1 MIRKRF
7 PGNGAVAAVCVLA
20 LLWPSAPTLGQSASG
35 MAGKAVGADAE
46 VVNAAQ
52 AAEEALKAAATKG
65 EATRGAS
72 GAIST
77 LLTESD
83 TLLCSA
89 WIVSFRVR
97 YRNMVIEDADPRALR
112 AMQNLMEKV
121 EKACEK
127 VLNPPQGGGTGVI
140 GGAGPAIQPAAST
153 SIYPECP
160 ECDPLKEALDQR
172 TYDYQRAQYELYKAM
187 KRSDLVDSILKS
199 KASPADKRGAT
210 GGETSEQAEQ
220 VEARKRADVA
230 NAKSRMDDAQQALV
244 ACLERCHKRV
254 RGQQVSMGGS
264 RKKLAIGGAA
274 LAAIGVVAVTAGGG
288 GGAAAGP
295 STTPNPAPT
304 PAPDPQSSGIGLCAG
319 AYRSQFVVSVDP
331 AGHRGPIGLPPEIVI
346 NVTTNPFQARANPPW
361 VNADGAIV
369 ADGTFTANGTGVVAG
384 RPGVQVRFN
393 GKLTGC
399 GNTAGILTGSYVMGA
414 GGELPTG
421 QSITYAVNGSK

>member
-1 MIRKRF
+1 MTRKRF

-20 LLWPSAPTLGQSASG
+20 LLWPSAPTLGQSATG
-35 MAGKAVGADAE
+35 MVGKAVGGDAE

-97 YRNMVIEDADPRALR
+97 YRDMIIEDADPRALR

-121 EKACEK
+121 EKVCDK
-127 VLNPPQGGGTGVI
+127 VLNPPQGGGGVI
-140 GGAGPAIQPAAST
+140 GGAGPAIQPAART
-153 SIYPECP
+153 AIYPECP

-172 TYDYQRAQYELYKAM
+172 TYEYQRAQYELYKAM
-187 KRSDLVDSILKS
+187 KRSDFVDSILKS
-199 KASPADKRGAT
+199 KATPQGKRDAT

-220 VEARKRADVA
+220 TEARKRADVA

-319 AYRSQFVVSVDP
+319 AYRSQFVVSIDP
-331 AGHRGPIGLPPEIVI
+331 RGHRGPIGLPPELVL
-346 NVTTNPFQARANPPW
+346 NVATSPFEVRANPPW
-361 VNADGAIV
+361 VNSVGTIGP
-369 ADGTFTANGTGVVAG
+369 DGTFTANGTGIVAG
-384 RPGVQVRFN
+384 IPGVQVRLN
-393 GKLTGC
+393 GRLTGC
-399 GNTAGILTGSYVMGA
+399 GTTAGILTGSYVMGA
-414 GGELPTG
+414 GGELPG
-421 QSITYAVNGSK
+421 GDSITYAVNGSK